1 MLQVKQVSNTWN
13 FYFGEKFQDTQR
25 RFDAIA
31 SRQRRTR
38 TGTLD
43 YLVRYYEKNEER
55 KLMSY

>member
-1 MLQVKQVSNTWN
+1 MLKLKPVSSTWN
-13 FYFGEKFQDTQR
+13 FYFGEKFPDTQR

-43 YLVRYYEKNEER
+43 FLVRYYEKSEER